1 MLHKKIGFRSKRAF
15 DMDKE
20 GVVAE
25 DVQEQK
31 RFIEAR
37 AGDHLMIEFQCD
49 VCHFWNIQ
57 QQDPDLKEA
66 KDYLL
71 MVCIQ

>member
-1 MLHKKIGFRSKRAF
+1 
-15 DMDKE
+15 MDKE
-20 GVVAE
+20 GVVTE
-25 DVQEQK
+25 DPRERK

-57 QQDPDLKEA
+57 RRDADPKDA

-71 MVCIQ
+71 MVCI

>member
-1 MLHKKIGFRSKRAF
+1 
-15 DMDKE
+15 MDKE

-25 DVQEQK
+25 DVREQK

-49 VCHFWNIQ
+49 VCHFRNIQ
-57 QQDPDLKEA
+57 RRDLDPKEA

-71 MVCIQ
+71 T

>member
-1 MLHKKIGFRSKRAF
+1 
-15 DMDKE
+15 MDKE
-20 GVVAE
+20 GVIVE
-25 DVQEQK
+25 DVWEQK

-57 QQDPDLKEA
+57 LRNPDPKEA

-71 MVCIQ
+71 MVCI

>member
-1 MLHKKIGFRSKRAF
+1 
-15 DMDKE
+15 MDKE
-20 GVVAE
+20 GVVTE
-25 DVQEQK
+25 DPRERK

-49 VCHFWNIQ
+49 VCHFRNIQ
-57 QQDPDLKEA
+57 QQNPDLKEA

-71 MVCIQ
+71 MVCIR